1 MGNGTLPYTRRE
13 TIAQR
18 ADRRYGE
25 LLQELRVT
33 QTGVQVLLGFLFT
46 VVFSNRFKELNG
58 DQRVIYLVTLILG
71 ASATAV
77 LIAPVSFHRILF
89 GRRMKPEL
97 VRAANRLTL
106 LGLGLL
112 MCTISSALLLVFDF
126 MLHGSVVAW
135 LAAGVAAWFVLLWYL
150 VPLWLRLRRSA
161 EWEEEAAAGET
172 AAGEAATGK
181 AASGE
186 TGAGKTATGGG
197 GGGDGRGA
205 RKAHASPKNTEPGR
219 EPEVSRWRAGE

>member
-1 MGNGTLPYTRRE
+1 MADTQQLYTRRQ
-13 TIAQR
+13 TTAQQ

-46 VVFSNRFKELNG
+46 VVFSNRFKELTG
-58 DQRVIYLVTLILG
+58 HQQDIYLTTLILG

-77 LIAPVSFHRILF
+77 LIAPVSFHRFLF

-112 MCTISSALLLVFDF
+112 MCTIAAATLLVFRRHAARF
-126 MLHGSVVAW
+126 GGRVAGSGHHGMVRAVVVSGTP
-135 LAAGVAAWFVLLWYL
+135 LAARTPHGRV
-150 VPLWLRLRRSA
+150 
-161 EWEEEAAAGET
+161 
-172 AAGEAATGK
+172 
-181 AASGE
+181 
-186 TGAGKTATGGG
+186 
-197 GGGDGRGA
+197 GGD
-205 RKAHASPKNTEPGR
+205 
-219 EPEVSRWRAGE
+219 

>member
-1 MGNGTLPYTRRE
+1 MHNQCQNDMGGAAAMGSAPAPYTRRE
-13 TIAQR
+13 TVAEQ

-33 QTGVQVLLGFLFT
+33 QTGIQVLLGFLFT

-58 DQRVIYLVTLILG
+58 DQRVIYLTTLILG

-112 MCTISSALLLVFDF
+112 MCTIASALLLVFDF
-126 MLHGSVVAW
+126 MLHGAVIAW
-135 LAAGVAAWFVLLWYL
+135 LAAGVAAWFVSLWYL
-150 VPLWLRLRRSA
+150 VPLWLRLRRNNG
-161 EWEEEAAAGET
+161 WEEETGMERADTEGPAPRPNT
-172 AAGEAATGK
+172 RDAT
-181 AASGE
+181 
-186 TGAGKTATGGG
+186 T
-197 GGGDGRGA
+197 
-205 RKAHASPKNTEPGR
+205 GR
-219 EPEVSRWRAGE
+219 EREVSRPRAEG

>member
-1 MGNGTLPYTRRE
+1 MHNQCHNDMGGAAAMGSAPAPYKRRE
-13 TIAQR
+13 TVAER

-33 QTGVQVLLGFLFT
+33 QTGIQVLLGFLFT

-58 DQRVIYLVTLILG
+58 DQRVIYLTTLILG

-89 GRRMKPEL
+89 GQRMKPEL

-112 MCTISSALLLVFDF
+112 MCTIAAALLLVFDF
-126 MLHGSVVAW
+126 MLHGAVIAW
-135 LAAGVAAWFVLLWYL
+135 LAAGVAAWFVSLWYL
-150 VPLWLRLRRSA
+150 VPLWLRLRRNA
-161 EWEEEAAAGET
+161 GWEEEEEET
-172 AAGEAATGK
+172 EVERADTEGPAPLPNTRDAT
-181 AASGE
+181 
-186 TGAGKTATGGG
+186 TC
-197 GGGDGRGA
+197 
-205 RKAHASPKNTEPGR
+205 R
-219 EPEVSRWRAGE
+219 EPEVSRPRAEGSARPRARP

>member
-1 MGNGTLPYTRRE
+1 MSRVPEPYGRRE
-13 TIAQR
+13 TVAQR

-33 QTGVQVLLGFLFT
+33 QTGIQVLLGFLFT

-58 DQRVIYLVTLILG
+58 DQRVIYLVTLTLG

-89 GRRMKPEL
+89 GKRMKPEL

-112 MCTISSALLLVFDF
+112 MCTIASALLLVFDF
-126 MLHGSVVAW
+126 MLHGIAVGL
-135 LAAGVAAWFVLLWYL
+135 LAAGVMTWFIVLWYL
-150 VPLWLRLRRSA
+150 VPLWLRLRKTVK
-161 EWEEEAAAGET
+161 WEEEEGPDGADGERGAARAVPRDET
-172 AAGEAATGK
+172 AERR
-181 AASGE
+181 
-186 TGAGKTATGGG
+186 
-197 GGGDGRGA
+197 D
-205 RKAHASPKNTEPGR
+205 
-219 EPEVSRWRAGE
+219 

>member
-1 MGNGTLPYTRRE
+1 MGEAPPPYTRQE
-13 TIAQR
+13 TVAER

-33 QTGVQVLLGFLFT
+33 QTGIQVLLGFLFT
-46 VVFSNRFKELNG
+46 VVFSSRFKELNG
-58 DQRVIYLVTLILG
+58 SERVIYLTTLILG

-89 GRRMKPEL
+89 GQRMKPEL

-112 MCTISSALLLVFDF
+112 MCTISTALLLVFDF
-126 MLHGSVVAW
+126 MLNGSAVAW

-150 VPLWLRLRRSA
+150 VPLWLRLRRGTG
-161 EWEEEAAAGET
+161 WEEEEAEMDRTGTEGPAADSGDTAAAGQGDT
-172 AAGEAATGK
+172 AA
-181 AASGE
+181 
-186 TGAGKTATGGG
+186 AGPRDA
-197 GGGDGRGA
+197 
-205 RKAHASPKNTEPGR
+205 EPGR
-219 EPEVSRWRAGE
+219 EPEVSRWRAGG